1 MSYWLIILLTL
12 FFIFLT
18 ISVVMHFIQDKL
30 IFHAEKLPVDYQF
43 SYKNDFEEI
52 NLKTKDNNVLN
63 GLLFKVLNS
72 KGLIVFFHNHSGN
85 IEHWGRI
92 TEIVMNKSYDI
103 LLMDYRGFGKS
114 TGKYNEKHM
123 FQDAV
128 LWYKY
133 TLKHYDESV
142 ITLYGRGIGATF
154 ATYLSSINNP
164 KQLILESPLYN
175 LFYTAKFHYPFVPA
189 KLISRYKFDTAA
201 YISKATCEIFIFH
214 GKINEL
220 VNYKNSLKLY
230 ELSKSNIELILI
242 PDGNHYNLI
251 NHKMYLEKMDQ
262 ILSV

>member
-1 MSYWLIILLTL
+1 M
-12 FFIFLT
+12 
-18 ISVVMHFIQDKL
+18 
-30 IFHAEKLPVDYQF
+30 
-43 SYKNDFEEI
+43 
-52 NLKTKDNNVLN
+52 
-63 GLLFKVLNS
+63 
-72 KGLIVFFHNHSGN
+72 
-85 IEHWGRI
+85 
-92 TEIVMNKSYDI
+92 
-103 LLMDYRGFGKS
+103 
-114 TGKYNEKHM
+114 
-123 FQDAV
+123 
-128 LWYKY
+128 
-133 TLKHYDESV
+133 LKHYDESV

-189 KLISRYKFDTAA
+189 KLISRYKFETAA
-201 YISKATCEIFIFH
+201 YITKVTCKIFIFH